1 MLVIS
6 RRIQGNRALL
16 WIECSKEVGAI
27 LQLGARKNEVS
38 LDLIGKE
45 EADTHINQD
54 GGCLISF
61 VIWAIFMFCLCSGM
75 IRLRR

>member
-1 MLVIS
+1 M
-6 RRIQGNRALL
+6 
-16 WIECSKEVGAI
+16 
-27 LQLGARKNEVS
+27 S

-61 VIWAIFMFCLCSGM
+61 VIWAIFTFCLCSDM
-75 IRLRR
+75 IRL